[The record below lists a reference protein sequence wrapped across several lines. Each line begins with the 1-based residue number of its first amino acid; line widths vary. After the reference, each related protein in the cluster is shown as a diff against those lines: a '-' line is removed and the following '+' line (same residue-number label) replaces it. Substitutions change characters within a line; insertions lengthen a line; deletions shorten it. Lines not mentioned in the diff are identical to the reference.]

1 MRSQSMEPPIAMS
14 LDRYTLDVL
23 RVGKKLRTVA
33 LLCCYMDCKPCRQLD
48 VPTHTLWAH
57 VPRTVVHATYGSLC
71 ACSFAG

>member
-1 MRSQSMEPPIAMS
+1 VRSQSMKPPIAMS

-23 RVGKKLRTVA
+23 RVGKKLGTVA

-48 VPTHTLWAH
+48 VPTHTHTH
-57 VPRTVVHATYGSLC
+57 VPLTVVHATYGSLC